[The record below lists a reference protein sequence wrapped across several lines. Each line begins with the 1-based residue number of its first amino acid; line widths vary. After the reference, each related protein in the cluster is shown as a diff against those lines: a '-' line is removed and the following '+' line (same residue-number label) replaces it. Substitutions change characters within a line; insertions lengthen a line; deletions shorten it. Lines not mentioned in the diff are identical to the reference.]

1 MLGGT
6 LEIKD
11 LFVER
16 VLIELQVLK
25 DLFYLV
31 HILLGLLHMPLDD
44 TVSVLIRRECV
55 LLSAFT
61 PLLEIRVEERLSFS

>member
-1 MLGGT
+1 MLGGA

-44 TVSVLIRRECV
+44 TVSVLLRREWV
-55 LLSAFT
+55 
-61 PLLEIRVEERLSFS
+61 